1 VISRT
6 RAAGYAGP
14 LEVGQD
20 LTLFEIG
27 ETISTLRCPSVSSPA
42 VAAATNA
49 AYQTKITTGDTL
61 VLWGSD
67 FSVGGNTVFLTPA
80 SGSGSS
86 VILNESDGLYF
97 WDRSSG
103 QINAALPAT
112 VTKGACFAQ
121 VQTSCIVNSPASLVT
136 IN

>member
-1 VISRT
+1 
-6 RAAGYAGP
+6 
-14 LEVGQD
+14 
-20 LTLFEIG
+20 
-27 ETISTLRCPSVSSPA
+27 VSSPA

-61 VLWGSD
+61 VLWCSD
-67 FSVGGNTVFLTPA
+67 FSVGGNTVFLTPV

-103 QINAALPAT
+103 QINAALPAR
-112 VTKGACFAQ
+112 
-121 VQTSCIVNSPASLVT
+121 
-136 IN
+136 